1 MVVLALMNC
10 AEQLCNIAVKK
21 ATEVIK
27 KMESQFGGLL
37 RDMKGQIGSDV
48 SSFANDMDSMGEDL
62 TAQGVASLNQ
72 QVETGG
78 ALPGGAIAEAPV
90 QVSSGPIML

>member
-1 MVVLALMNC
+1 MLPLIHC
-10 AEQLCNIAVKK
+10 AEQLCNIAIKK

-62 TAQGVASLNQ
+62 TAEGVANLNR
-72 QVETGG
+72 QVERGGG
-78 ALPGGAIAEAPV
+78 AARGRNR
-90 QVSSGPIML
+90 